1 MRKRAHTAMSP
12 SSPTFV
18 SSVRPAGRRLALFLA
33 LLPALV
39 QLGACTTLDVP
50 KADNYPVSSQKKART
65 VQHWDILAEDVAAR
79 VAAKLQ
85 ATGEE
90 GAPVYVAPVGDTSF
104 GQGFR
109 SLLLARLADKGLRL
123 SAQPGGLQLEYEAQL
138 IEHGA
143 ALPSNLPL
151 PASTLAGGIVVARD
165 LLHYEH
171 TVASGVLG
179 ALAVGGA
186 IDAASWVRQGSAA
199 GGPTRTELLV
209 STALRQG
216 EAYLARTADIYYIEG
231 ADAGLYRPAPPPSA
245 AKPLKAWKVVGP

>member
-1 MRKRAHTAMSP
+1 MNTLRF
-12 SSPTFV
+12 TF
-18 SSVRPAGRRLALFLA
+18 PAAGRLALLAA
-33 LLPALV
+33 LLA

-50 KADNYPVSSQKKART
+50 KADNYPVSSQKKARA
-65 VQHWDILAEDVAAR
+65 VQHWDVLAEDVAAR

-85 ATGEE
+85 AADAT
-90 GAPVYVAPVGDTSF
+90 ATPVYVAPLPDTSF

-123 SAQPGGLQLEYEAQL
+123 TAQPGGMQLEYEAQL

-151 PASTLAGGIVVARD
+151 PATTLAGGIVVARD

-171 TVASGVLG
+171 TVASGILG
-179 ALAVGGA
+179 ALAIGGA

-199 GGPTRTELLV
+199 GGPTRTELLI

-216 EAYLARTADIYYIEG
+216 ETYLARTADIYYIEG
-231 ADAGLYRPAPPPSA
+231 ADASLYRPAPPPA
-245 AKPLKAWKVVGP
+245 AATSLKAWKVVGP